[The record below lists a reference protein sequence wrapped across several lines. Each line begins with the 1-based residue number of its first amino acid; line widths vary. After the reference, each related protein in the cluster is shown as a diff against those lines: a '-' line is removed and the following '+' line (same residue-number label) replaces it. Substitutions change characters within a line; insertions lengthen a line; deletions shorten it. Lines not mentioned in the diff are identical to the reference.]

1 MKINLILLAINLS
14 SVFAEASL
22 PTSCLSCAYSGYT
35 WDPTQ
40 KLCGTNYTIT
50 LPFDCTEQNQ
60 YPKKKDI
67 FTIDKLDQIVPYL
80 EKQINM
86 SSADITR
93 EYAGFID
100 SHINKELQVQLLC
113 QPGSKIKVQG
123 FSTIEPAG
131 KVMYSQEPMSCENPL
146 WQQPKWF
153 GGFTLVILES
163 EESVTFRISEA
174 PPKKDYTA
182 LIIGLSVGGGVL
194 LLAAIGVGIYCF
206 RQKKRQDLKYG
217 LGTDS
222 LALIQGK

>member
-1 MKINLILLAINLS
+1 MKINLILLVINLS

-40 KLCGTNYTIT
+40 KLCGTNYTIQ

-100 SHINKELQVQLLC
+100 SHINKELQVELLC

-131 KVMYSQEPMSCENPL
+131 KVMYSEEPMSCETPL
-146 WQQPKWF
+146 WQQ
-153 GGFTLVILES
+153 LES

-182 LIIGLSVGGGVL
+182 LIIGLSVGGGIL

-206 RQKKRQDLKYG
+206 RSKKRQNLKQG

-222 LALIQGK
+222 IALIQEK